1 MLEEDDRRHPQAEEI
16 KRQMMAQQHGHG
28 HGGHGHSHGGVPCD
42 GNHGDHGH
50 SHGRPAPQSSHG
62 HSHGG
67 VPCNGDHGGDT
78 QCTNCGASPEQLMRC
93 GRCKGPQYCS
103 KACQVQHWKAG
114 HKATCGK

>member
-1 MLEEDDRRHPQAEEI
+1 MLPDLAPGEDYDAMLEEDDRRHPQAEEF

-28 HGGHGHSHGGVPCD
+28 HGG
-42 GNHGDHGH
+42 
-50 SHGRPAPQSSHG
+50 HG